1 MKNQDYIKYSEP
13 YPTIGELI
21 KDKDYDYVSYRIDFP
36 GCDEEHG
43 TFAGCFAAV
52 DGRIIPLDGDD
63 YELDE
68 EVIESQEWSD
78 PEEGIEHGL
87 LVVVIGDV
95 IRW

>member
-1 MKNQDYIKYSEP
+1 MKSQGYIKYSEP

-21 KDKDYDYVSYRIDFP
+21 KDKDYDYVSYRINYP

-52 DGRIIPLDGDD
+52 DGRIVPLDGDS
-63 YELDE
+63 YSLE
-68 EVIESQEWSD
+68 EKVIDSQEWRDSD
-78 PEEGIEHGL
+78 EGVENGF

-95 IRW
+95 IRG

>member
-21 KDKDYDYVSYRIDFP
+21 KDKDYDYVSYRIDYP
-36 GCDEEHG
+36 GCYEEHG

-52 DGRIIPLDGDD
+52 DGRIIPLDGDS
-63 YELDE
+63 YSLE
-68 EVIESQEWSD
+68 EKVIESQEWRDSD
-78 PEEGIEHGL
+78 EGVENGF

-95 IRW
+95 IRG